1 MTQLHVGRRYFITG
15 AEPSQTQPEQIYDED
30 CGAGWREGEWER
42 VGERRDTQICL
53 IDTIKRGKEV
63 SVTQWRMMKPRA
75 SDHVWRPYSL
85 VSPCENWAAQ
95 PRGYNTKYWADWDWC
110 RWWPYQ
116 AENVPAPRTKHHL
129 MRRENLKSESS
140 VLWHQT
146 VCLLVSS
153 VCWHLLW
160 TIKIFSHKLV
170 WMHNVRVTHNDPNSN
185 FIKCWPWSVSVSAL
199 TSSLVSIVSS
209 KTRAVRRGDNV
220 ALQFHQ
226 GDTIRDTIFGEPLQ
240 SAKSFLI
247 VSENNRSSL
256 INHGVFIPNFL
267 GF

>member
-1 MTQLHVGRRYFITG
+1 M
-15 AEPSQTQPEQIYDED
+15 
-30 CGAGWREGEWER
+30 
-42 VGERRDTQICL
+42 
-53 IDTIKRGKEV
+53 
-63 SVTQWRMMKPRA
+63 
-75 SDHVWRPYSL
+75 
-85 VSPCENWAAQ
+85 
-95 PRGYNTKYWADWDWC
+95 
-110 RWWPYQ
+110 
-116 AENVPAPRTKHHL
+116 
-129 MRRENLKSESS
+129 
-140 VLWHQT
+140 
-146 VCLLVSS
+146 
-153 VCWHLLW
+153 
-160 TIKIFSHKLV
+160 
-170 WMHNVRVTHNDPNSN
+170 
-185 FIKCWPWSVSVSAL
+185 SVSAL